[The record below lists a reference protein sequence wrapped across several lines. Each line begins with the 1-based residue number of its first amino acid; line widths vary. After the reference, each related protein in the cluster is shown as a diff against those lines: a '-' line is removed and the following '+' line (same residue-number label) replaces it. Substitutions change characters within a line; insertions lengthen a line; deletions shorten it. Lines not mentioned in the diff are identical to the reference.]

1 MLRKKNNYWHRKFN
15 AAVSDSTAHKVKP
28 IKTLFAL
35 IATLL
40 LFVTYPVSANT
51 HKTMSTKSKQHKHV
65 THTTQRTHTT
75 HHAKKTLS
83 KTHHKTNHL
92 HHAHVIHGE
101 RVNSELAAELPNID
115 TNETASSQSTSR
127 SSSVNHALAP
137 FNLGAISEEKPHI
150 NFVTAVENRLIGFV
164 HKTVANLHYSSYKLG
179 GTRFDTSHGVYVL
192 DCSNF
197 VDHVLQEVYPSAYSD
212 LVNSTGADNPA
223 SSHYYHF
230 FNALSAAQGQE
241 QYWNAVADIEQLRP
255 GDVLVFRYKNSR
267 GAQTGGHVMVVMDKP
282 VQVSDVFFVRIA
294 DSAPSGHSEDTRQR
308 HKSGI
313 GIGTLLLKANPKT
326 GRPAA
331 FAWGAGGYWNKNVNF
346 AMARPVEMDGGIN
359 QV

>member
-1 MLRKKNNYWHRKFN
+1 MLRKKNNYWHRKFHT
-15 AAVSDSTAHKVKP
+15 AVSHFTAHKAQP
-28 IKTLFAL
+28 CKTLFAL
-35 IATLL
+35 IASLL
-40 LFVTYPVSANT
+40 LFVTYPVSADT
-51 HKTMSTKSKQHKHV
+51 HKTISTKSKQHKHV
-65 THTTQRTHTT
+65 AHRTHTT
-75 HHAKKTLS
+75 HHNKKSLS

-92 HHAHVIHGE
+92 HHAHISHGE
-101 RVNSELAAELPNID
+101 RVNSEIAAELPSVD
-115 TNETASSQSTSR
+115 ANETDSLQSTTHT
-127 SSSVNHALAP
+127 SSVNHSLAS
-137 FNLGAISEEKPHI
+137 FNLGTISEEKPHV

-164 HKTVANLHYSSYKLG
+164 HKTVANLRYSSYKLG

-230 FNALSAAQGQE
+230 FNALTAAQSQE
-241 QYWNAVADIEQLRP
+241 QYWNPVADIDQLRP

-267 GAQTGGHVMVVMDKP
+267 GIQTGGHVMVVMDKP

-326 GRPAA
+326 GRPSA

-346 AMARPVEMDGGIN
+346 AMARPVGLDGGVN
-359 QV
+359 RV